1 MRGLRR
7 AALAVLASAA
17 TLTAAQAAASDDAD
31 VMAVVKDYND
41 ALNKGDQTAAAAD
54 CADELS
60 ITDEFAP
67 YSWQGAG
74 ANAGWFADYAAWT
87 KQNLIASDTVAL
99 ASPWHVVV
107 DGDRAYAVVPATFT
121 YTKRGAK
128 VVEAGSV
135 WTFALRR
142 TGGRWRIVSWAWAER

>member
-1 MRGLRR
+1 MHGLRP
-7 AALAVLASAA
+7 AALALLAA
-17 TLTAAQAAASDDAD
+17 TTLIAARAAASDETD
-31 VMAVVKDYND
+31 VMAVVKDYNA
-41 ALNKGDQTAAAAD
+41 ALNNGDQKAAAAD
-54 CADELS
+54 TADQVS

-67 YSWQGAG
+67 YSWQGTG

-87 KQNLIASDTVAL
+87 KQNDVANDTVAL

-135 WTFALRR
+135 WTFALHR
-142 TGGRWRIVSWAWAER
+142 TAGHWRIVSWAWAQR